1 MLFKLSIKNIKK
13 SFKDYAIYF
22 VTLIL
27 GVAIFYVFNAIESQT
42 VMMDVTASTREII
55 TLMTNML
62 SGVCVFVSLIL
73 GFLIIYASRFLIKR
87 RNKEFGIY
95 LTLGMSKRKISMI
108 LFIETLLIGLVSLG
122 VGLGLGVL
130 LSQLMSLLVANMF
143 VIVMIFNTI
152 NVGKC
157 KLIDLLYASKKSEKI
172 KLKNPVICTIVFIV
186 SACFLGYAYYMVT
199 ARFNDMQASM
209 IYIPIAIGIIT
220 TFLLFWS
227 ISGLMLR
234 IVMSMKNLYYKGLN
248 SFVLRQ
254 VSSKINT
261 AVCQMS
267 IICLMLFV
275 TICVLSSSLSIKNSM
290 TANLNSMAPAD
301 IQIDKKMNLD
311 ESAPESGY
319 TASQIEDSYVSISET
334 LTRLGFDP
342 NTYLKDIVEI
352 PIYATNDITIR
363 STLGSS
369 YETMLEMY
377 PYLQY
382 DNAEML
388 LSVSDYNRLAE
399 LYNLAKIT
407 LEPDEYVV
415 VADFD
420 SWVSIRNEALKKG
433 TTIEVN
439 GRTLRPKYDHTIDG
453 FIYMSSNH
461 INTGVFIV
469 PDGLLPDSWQEE
481 NILVANYQAS
491 TKGEREEIENILIA
505 TGDAP
510 YAPNTTLSATTKL
523 SIYEASIGLGGLVTF
538 IGLYL
543 GIIFLISCA
552 AILALRELSESSDN
566 KVRYQMLRRLGADER
581 MINGALF
588 KTIAIFFLFPLL
600 LAIIHSIF
608 GIMFCN
614 IILSTFGSEQLLPSI
629 IMTAIFLVCIYGG
642 YFLVTYLCSKNVIK
656 E

>member
-1 MLFKLSIKNIKK
+1 
-13 SFKDYAIYF
+13 
-22 VTLIL
+22 
-27 GVAIFYVFNAIESQT
+27 
-42 VMMDVTASTREII
+42 
-55 TLMTNML
+55 
-62 SGVCVFVSLIL
+62 
-73 GFLIIYASRFLIKR
+73 
-87 RNKEFGIY
+87 
-95 LTLGMSKRKISMI
+95 
-108 LFIETLLIGLVSLG
+108 
-122 VGLGLGVL
+122 
-130 LSQLMSLLVANMF
+130 
-143 VIVMIFNTI
+143 
-152 NVGKC
+152 
-157 KLIDLLYASKKSEKI
+157 
-172 KLKNPVICTIVFIV
+172 
-186 SACFLGYAYYMVT
+186 MVT

-290 TANLNSMAPAD
+290 TANLISLAPAD

-342 NTYLKDIVEI
+342 NTYLRDIVEI

-399 LYNLAKIT
+399 LYNLEKIT
-407 LEPDEYVV
+407 LEQDLVQ
-415 VADFD
+415 
-420 SWVSIRNEALKKG
+420 SMLHRSIVSSLLRASYWERMRHLLWRLRCFRFLLAHLWSMLDNWLLK
-433 TTIEVN
+433 
-439 GRTLRPKYDHTIDG
+439 Y
-453 FIYMSSNH
+453 F
-461 INTGVFIV
+461 
-469 PDGLLPDSWQEE
+469 LL
-481 NILVANYQAS
+481 ANYLVEVHP
-491 TKGEREEIENILIA
+491 ER
-505 TGDAP
+505 
-510 YAPNTTLSATTKL
+510 
-523 SIYEASIGLGGLVTF
+523 
-538 IGLYL
+538 
-543 GIIFLISCA
+543 
-552 AILALRELSESSDN
+552 
-566 KVRYQMLRRLGADER
+566 
-581 MINGALF
+581 
-588 KTIAIFFLFPLL
+588 
-600 LAIIHSIF
+600 
-608 GIMFCN
+608 
-614 IILSTFGSEQLLPSI
+614 
-629 IMTAIFLVCIYGG
+629 
-642 YFLVTYLCSKNVIK
+642 
-656 E
+656 

>member
-1 MLFKLSIKNIKK
+1 MFEADPFKFEKKKKK
-13 SFKDYAIYF
+13 SA
-22 VTLIL
+22 
-27 GVAIFYVFNAIESQT
+27 
-42 VMMDVTASTREII
+42 
-55 TLMTNML
+55 
-62 SGVCVFVSLIL
+62 C
-73 GFLIIYASRFLIKR
+73 IK
-87 RNKEFGIY
+87 
-95 LTLGMSKRKISMI
+95 TLGYFSIMYI
-108 LFIETLLIGLVSLG
+108 
-122 VGLGLGVL
+122 
-130 LSQLMSLLVANMF
+130 
-143 VIVMIFNTI
+143 IVMIFNTI

-311 ESAPESGY
+311 EPAPESGY

-369 YETMLEMY
+369 YEAMLEMY

-399 LYNLAKIT
+399 LYNLEKIT

-420 SWVSIRNEALKKG
+420 SWISIRNEALKKG

-439 GRTLRPKYDHTIDG
+439 GKTLRPKYNHTIDG

-491 TKGEREEIENILIA
+491 TKNEREEIENILIA
-505 TGDAP
+505 SGDAA